1 MSRISDFLHAFAGW
15 YAQLTLLR
23 RVLLA
28 SALLIV
34 LTPVLITLSWLFG
47 RYGCAF
53 VALVTGDLDVLLG
66 AQCSGSAN

>member
-34 LTPVLITLSWLFG
+34 LTPVLITL
-47 RYGCAF
+47 
-53 VALVTGDLDVLLG
+53 VLAIRTIWVRL
-66 AQCSGSAN
+66 CRSRNR